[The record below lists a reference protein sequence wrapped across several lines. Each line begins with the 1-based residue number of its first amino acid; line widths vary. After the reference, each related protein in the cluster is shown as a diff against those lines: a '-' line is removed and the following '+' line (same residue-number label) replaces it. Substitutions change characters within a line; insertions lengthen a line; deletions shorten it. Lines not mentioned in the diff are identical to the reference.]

1 MMKGLGNF
9 LFKHRNLVF
18 PLVFILMVLGSEP
31 FLGDMRNEAWI
42 YAAGIVIALS
52 GQVIRAL
59 TIGLAYIVRGGR
71 DKKVY
76 AKTLVS
82 NGIFAHCRNPLYL
95 GNILIVA
102 GLGVVAD
109 SVLFYFIGIPFFV
122 ISYVAI
128 INAEENYL
136 SEKFGEEYREYCR
149 KVNRLIP
156 DLSGIGTTLKSM
168 TFNWRRLLVKEYGTT
183 YTWMIAMILLIVKNH
198 YLHYGHELSMTMIWI
213 SSSSFAAV
221 TLCYVI
227 VRYLKKSGRLV
238 ADKRKPNEEVQN
250 TQAISN

>member
-31 FLGDMRNEAWI
+31 FFGDMRNEVWI

-52 GQVIRAL
+52 GQAIRAL

-76 AKTLVS
+76 AKTLVT

-198 YLHYGHELSMTMIWI
+198 YLHYGHELSMTLDFVLIVCCCYTM
-213 SSSSFAAV
+213 
-221 TLCYVI
+221 LCNCTVSEKI
-227 VRYLKKSGRLV
+227 RTTGC
-238 ADKRKPNEEVQN
+238 
-250 TQAISN
+250 